1 MGIHDGHRERMREKV
16 EKIGLDSLQEHEVLE
31 VLLYLTN
38 PRKDTNPLAH
48 ELIGRFHSLAGVLE
62 APAKELKEVAGVGE
76 QTAYVLRL
84 IPQLARRYM
93 KSRAETKEG
102 DILDSSVRV
111 TEKARKL
118 IESEFYGSREE
129 AVYAFAVNN
138 RLKLIGT
145 VKLSEG
151 TAASAGV
158 PLSKLVEFALSHSA
172 TGVILA
178 HNHPSGRLR
187 PSRADIET
195 TEQIRE
201 LLQKV
206 GVKLLD
212 HVIVGNDDSFSF
224 ADAGLMDRE

>member
-16 EKIGLDSLQEHEVLE
+16 EKNGLDSLHDHEVLE

-38 PRKDTNPLAH
+38 PRKDVNPLAH
-48 ELIGRFHSLAGVLE
+48 ERIERFHSLAGVLE
-62 APAKELKEVAGVGE
+62 APAKELKEVQGVGE

-84 IPQLARRYM
+84 MPQIARRYM
-93 KSRAETKEG
+93 KSRAETKDG
-102 DILDSSVRV
+102 DIIDSSVKV

-118 IESEFYGSREE
+118 IESEFFGSREE
-129 AVYAFAVNN
+129 AVYAFAVNS
-138 RLKLIGT
+138 RLKLVGT

-151 TAASAGV
+151 TAAKAGV
-158 PLSKLVEFALSHSA
+158 PLPKLVEFALSHDA

-187 PSRADIET
+187 PSRTDIET
-195 TEQIRE
+195 TEQVRE
-201 LLQKV
+201 ILQKV
-206 GVKLLD
+206 DVKLLD

-224 ADAGLMDRE
+224 ADAGLLERE

>member
-16 EKIGLDSLQEHEVLE
+16 EKNGLDSLHDHEVLE

-38 PRKDTNPLAH
+38 PRKDVNPLAH
-48 ELIGRFHSLAGVLE
+48 ELIERFHSLAGVLE
-62 APAKELKEVAGVGE
+62 APAKELKEVQGVGE

-84 IPQLARRYM
+84 MPQIARRYM
-93 KSRAETKEG
+93 KSRAETKDG
-102 DILDSSVRV
+102 DIIDSSVKV

-118 IESEFYGSREE
+118 IESEFFGSREE
-129 AVYAFAVNN
+129 AVYAFAVNS
-138 RLKLIGT
+138 RLKLVGT

-151 TAASAGV
+151 TAAKAGV
-158 PLSKLVEFALSHSA
+158 PLPKLVEFALSHDA

-187 PSRADIET
+187 PSRTDIET
-195 TEQIRE
+195 TEQVRE
-201 LLQKV
+201 ILQKV
-206 GVKLLD
+206 DVKLLD

-224 ADAGLMDRE
+224 ADAGLLERE

>member
-16 EKIGLDSLQEHEVLE
+16 EKNGLDSLQEHEVLE

-48 ELIGRFHSLAGVLE
+48 ELIERFHSLAGVLE
-62 APAKELKEVAGVGE
+62 APEKELKEVDGVGE

-84 IPQLARRYM
+84 MPQLARRYM
-93 KSRAETKEG
+93 KSRAEAKEG
-102 DILDSSVRV
+102 DILDSSAKV

-118 IESEFYGSREE
+118 IESEFFGSREE
-129 AVYAFAVNN
+129 AVYAFSVNN
-138 RLKLIGT
+138 RLKLVGT
-145 VKLSEG
+145 MKLSEG

-158 PLSKLVEFALSHSA
+158 PLPKLVEFALTHNA

-224 ADAGLMDRE
+224 ADAGLLERE